1 MAQLLVD
8 VTPFKP
14 TIRESKTR
22 PGVFEVE
29 GVMQRAKAE
38 NQNGRVYSKDILVRE
53 AKKYMEE
60 FVKRGNAFGELDHP
74 ESPVVSLKNASHVV
88 KDLYWKGDDLMG
100 KVELLNTPAGNIVKE
115 IIKAGHTIG
124 ISSRGTGSVHQ
135 TNEGQLEV
143 QPDFELVCWDF
154 VSNPSTHGAFMNPIA
169 LQEGK
174 IKVSKYQ
181 NLDSIIIS
189 QEKEWESF
197 RVVAGNLVNLKVE

>member
-8 VTPFKP
+8 VTPFRP

-29 GVMQRAKAE
+29 GVMQRASAE
-38 NQNGRVYSKDILVRE
+38 NQNGRVYAKDILVRE

-124 ISSRGTGSVHQ
+124 ISSRGTGSVQQ

-174 IKVSKYQ
+174 IKVSKYH
-181 NLDSIIIS
+181 NLDSIINDIL
-189 QEKEWESF
+189 
-197 RVVAGNLVNLKVE
+197 RA

>member
-8 VTPFKP
+8 VTPFRP
-14 TIRESKTR
+14 TIKESKSK

-29 GVMQRAKAE
+29 GVMQRASAE
-38 NQNGRVYSKDILVRE
+38 NQNGRVYKKEILERE
-53 AKKYMEE
+53 CSKYMKE
-60 FVKRGNAFGELDHP
+60 FVERGNAFGELDHP

-88 KDLYWKGDDLMG
+88 KDLWWKGDDLMG

-124 ISSRGTGSVHQ
+124 ISSRGTGSVQQ
-135 TNEGQLEV
+135 TNEGHLEV
-143 QPDFELVCWDF
+143 QDDFELVCWDF

-174 IKVSKYQ
+174 IKVSKYT
-181 NLDSIIIS
+181 NLDSIINDIL
-189 QEKEWESF
+189 
-197 RVVAGNLVNLKVE
+197 RA

>member
-8 VTPFKP
+8 VTPFRP
-14 TIRESKTR
+14 TIRESKNK

-29 GVMQRAKAE
+29 GVMQRASAE
-38 NQNGRVYSKDILVRE
+38 NQNGRVYKKDILVRE

-124 ISSRGTGSVHQ
+124 ISSRGTGSVQQ

-174 IKVSKYQ
+174 IKVSKYD
-181 NLDSIIIS
+181 NLDSIINDIL
-189 QEKEWESF
+189 
-197 RVVAGNLVNLKVE
+197 RA

>member
-8 VTPFKP
+8 VTPFKSVL
-14 TIRESKTR
+14 RESKER

-53 AKKYMEE
+53 AKKYVDE
-60 FVKRGNAFGELDHP
+60 FVDRGNAFGELDHP
-74 ESPVVSLKNASHVV
+74 ESPVVSLKNASHIV
-88 KDLYWKGDDLMG
+88 KELYWKGDDLMG

-124 ISSRGTGSVHQ
+124 ISSRGTGSVNQ
-135 TNEGQLEV
+135 TNEGTLEV

-174 IKVSKYQ
+174 GKVSVYS
-181 NLDSIIIS
+181 NLNSVINDIL
-189 QEKEWESF
+189 
-197 RVVAGNLVNLKVE
+197 RA

>member
-14 TIRESKTR
+14 TIRESKER

-38 NQNGRVYSKDILVRE
+38 NQNGRVYSKDILMRE
-53 AKKYMEE
+53 AKKYVEE

-74 ESPVVSLKNASHVV
+74 ESPVVSLKNASHIV
-88 KDLYWKGDDLMG
+88 KELYWKGDDLIG
-100 KVELLNTPAGNIVKE
+100 RVELLNTPAGNIVKE

-124 ISSRGTGSVHQ
+124 ISSRGTGSVQQ
-135 TNEGQLEV
+135 TNEGTLEV

-154 VSNPSTHGAFMNPIA
+154 VSNPSTHGAFMNPVS
-169 LQEGK
+169 LNEGK

-181 NLDSIIIS
+181 NLDSIINDIL
-189 QEKEWESF
+189 
-197 RVVAGNLVNLKVE
+197 RA

>member
-8 VTPFKP
+8 VTPFRP
-14 TIRESKTR
+14 TIKESKTK

-29 GVMQRAKAE
+29 GILQRASAE

-53 AKKYMEE
+53 AEKYTNE

-74 ESPVVSLKNASHVV
+74 ESPVVSLKNASHIV
-88 KDLYWKGDDLMG
+88 KELYWKGDDLMG

-124 ISSRGTGSVHQ
+124 ISSRGTGSVNQ

-169 LQEGK
+169 LQEGNVK
-174 IKVSKYQ
+174 LSKYSK
-181 NLDSIIIS
+181 L
-189 QEKEWESF
+189 
-197 RVVAGNLVNLKVE
+197 NLVINDILRA

>member
-8 VTPFKP
+8 VTPFRP
-14 TIRESKTR
+14 TIKESKTK

-124 ISSRGTGSVHQ
+124 ISSRGTGSVNQ
-135 TNEGQLEV
+135 TNEGHLEV
-143 QPDFELVCWDF
+143 QDDFDLVCWDF
-154 VSNPSTHGAFMNPIA
+154 VSNPSTHGAFMNPVS

-181 NLDSIIIS
+181 NLNSIINDIL
-189 QEKEWESF
+189 
-197 RVVAGNLVNLKVE
+197 RA

>member
-1 MAQLLVD
+1 MTQLLVD
-8 VTPFKP
+8 VTPFRP

-29 GVMQRAKAE
+29 GVMQRAAAE
-38 NQNGRVYSKDILVRE
+38 NQNGRVYKKEILERE
-53 AKKYMEE
+53 AKKYVEE

-124 ISSRGTGSVHQ
+124 ISSRGTGSVQQ
-135 TNEGQLEV
+135 TNEGTLEV

-154 VSNPSTHGAFMNPIA
+154 VSNPSTHGAFMNPVS

-174 IKVSKYQ
+174 VKVSKFHS
-181 NLDSIIIS
+181 LDSIINDIL
-189 QEKEWESF
+189 
-197 RVVAGNLVNLKVE
+197 RA

>member
-14 TIRESKTR
+14 VLRESKER

-29 GVMQRAKAE
+29 GVMQRAGAK
-38 NQNGRVYSKDILVRE
+38 NQNGRVYEKKLLQRE
-53 AKKYMEE
+53 TKKYMDE
-60 FVKRGNAFGELDHP
+60 FVKNGNAFGELDHP

-88 KDLYWKGDDLMG
+88 KDLYWNGDDLMG

-124 ISSRGTGSVHQ
+124 ISSRGTGSVQQ
-135 TNEGQLEV
+135 TNEGTLEV

-154 VSNPSTHGAFMNPIA
+154 VSNPSTHGAFMNPVN
-169 LQEGK
+169 LNEGTTK
-174 IKVSKYQ
+174 LSEYH
-181 NLDSIIIS
+181 NLDLIINDIL
-189 QEKEWESF
+189 
-197 RVVAGNLVNLKVE
+197 RA